1 MKSYDPTAI
10 EQKWQDRWEQQQTN
24 RFSATQL
31 AAAKDPYYNLMMF
44 PYPSAEGL
52 HIGNIF
58 AYTGADVQGR
68 FRRLQGKTV
77 FQPIGFDAF
86 GIHSEN
92 FALKIGTNPNTL
104 IPKNI
109 ENFTRQ
115 LKRIGGMFD
124 WNHTVD
130 TTDPDYYK
138 WTQWI
143 FLQLFNAG
151 LVERRH
157 AAVNWCPSCKTVLA
171 NEQVIQGNCE
181 RCDAPVGQRQLPQWF
196 IKITKYS
203 KRLLDN
209 LPDLDWSETTKT
221 AQVNWVGASE
231 GALVRFQVAK
241 SDQNIE
247 VFTTRVDTIFGATY
261 MVLAPEH
268 SLTQSL
274 VTEEQSEAVNTYL
287 EQVAQKDIV
296 ERQIVDREKTGVFT
310 GSYCINPANNQQI
323 PVWVSDYVLA
333 EYGTGAVMAV
343 PSHDQRDFEFA
354 KQFDLPVVR
363 VIKEPGSNHFL
374 EQESA
379 YEGDG
384 TLINSGEFNGLAVE
398 AAKKSIV
405 KHLNQQGLAELSI
418 SYRLHDWCIS
428 RQRYWGPPIPIIH
441 CDSCGVV
448 PVPEEDLPIEL
459 PYLEDFGPN
468 DSGESPLARAADW
481 CTTTCPQCGQE
492 ARRETDVSDTF
503 LDSAWYFLRYPCSD
517 NVTVAF
523 DHSSMEKW
531 LPVHSYI
538 GGNEHAVLHLLYS
551 RFLTMALYDLGFLSF
566 EEPYEKFRAHGLL
579 IKDGRKISKSRG
591 NIIVPDE
598 LIAQYGADTVRMYLM
613 FLGPFEQGG
622 DYREDGIQGP
632 FKFIGRLYQTVA
644 EMQDGEVNSS
654 IKSALHRTIKQV
666 TDDMANLKFNTAI
679 AAMMEYLNEVRA
691 EGRTPLRGEVE
702 PLITMIAPICPH
714 VAEELFEQM
723 GYRGSIFDN
732 ATWPEFDPS
741 LLQVK
746 QVSIPVSVN
755 GKFRATIELPIDTSE
770 EDAISQ
776 AKTHPNVNRFLGVD
790 SPKRIIYVKDRMVNF
805 VV

>member
-1 MKSYDPTAI
+1 MTLYDPIAI
-10 EQKWQDRWEQQQTN
+10 EQKWQAIWDEQNTN
-24 RFSATQL
+24 RFSTDQL
-31 AAAKDPYYNLMMF
+31 ATAADPYYNLMMF

-92 FALKIGTNPNTL
+92 FALKIGTNPNAL
-104 IPKNI
+104 IPRNI

-130 TTDPDYYK
+130 TTDPHYYK

-151 LVERRH
+151 LVERRN

-171 NEQVIQGNCE
+171 NEQVIHGNCE
-181 RCDAPVGQRQLPQWF
+181 RCESQVGQRQLPQWF
-196 IKITKYS
+196 IKITKYT

-209 LPDLDWSETTKT
+209 LPDLDWSSTTKT
-221 AQVNWVGASE
+221 AQVNWIGASD
-231 GALVRFQVAK
+231 GALIRFDVVDNDA
-241 SDQNIE
+241 NIE
-247 VFTTRVDTIFGATY
+247 VFTTRPDTLFGATY

-268 SLTQSL
+268 DLTKSL
-274 VTEEQSEAVNTYL
+274 VTENQRDEVNAYL
-287 EQVAQKDIV
+287 DQVAQKDIV

-310 GSYCINPANNQQI
+310 GSYCINPANRQRI
-323 PVWVSDYVLA
+323 PIWISDYVLVD
-333 EYGTGAVMAV
+333 YGTGAVMSV
-343 PSHDQRDFEFA
+343 PAHDQRDYEFA
-354 KQFDLPVVR
+354 TRFELPIVRVVR
-363 VIKEPGSNHFL
+363 EPGTNHFI
-374 EQESA
+374 EHSCA

-384 TLINSGEFNGLAVE
+384 TLINSDKFDGLTV
-398 AAKKSIV
+398 AKAKTSIV
-405 KHLNQQGLAELSI
+405 RALNKEGHAQKSV

-441 CDSCGVV
+441 CDECGVV
-448 PVPEEDLPIEL
+448 PVPEADLPVLL
-459 PYLEDFGPN
+459 PHLNDFGPN
-468 DSGESPLARAADW
+468 DTGESPLTRDTEW
-481 CTTTCPQCGQE
+481 CNTNCPQCGQP
-492 ARRETDVSDTF
+492 AVRETDVSDTF

-517 NVTVAF
+517 NATVAF

-551 RFLTMALYDLGFLSF
+551 RFLTMALYDLGYLSF
-566 EEPYEKFRAHGLL
+566 EEPYQKFRAHGLL

-598 LIAQYGADTVRMYLM
+598 LIAEFGADTVRMYLM

-632 FKFIGRLYQTVA
+632 FKFINRLYQTVA
-644 EMQDGEVNSS
+644 EMQDGEANPQLM
-654 IKSALHRTIKQV
+654 KSLHQTIKEV
-666 TDDMANLKFNTAI
+666 TEDMEYLKYNTAI

-691 EGRTPLRGEVE
+691 EGRTPLRAEVE
-702 PLITMIAPICPH
+702 PLVTMVAPICPH
-714 VAEELFEQM
+714 VAEELFEKM
-723 GYRGSIFDN
+723 GFRGSIFDN
-732 ATWPEFDPS
+732 ATWPDYDAAMLE
-741 LLQVK
+741 QER
-746 QVSIPVSVN
+746 VSIAVSVN
-755 GKFRATIELPIDTSE
+755 GKVRATIDLPIDIAE

-776 AKTHPNVNRFLGVD
+776 AKSHPNVDRFLG
-790 SPKRIIYVKDRMVNF
+790 STTPKRVIYVKDRMVNF